1 MKRTLAAALL
11 AAGFPAAALAYPD
24 GPPWG
29 HAGVDGGDD
38 CTACHFQYDAVAQ
51 SQSIAIEGLPGRYE
65 AGQTYPLTVRVVDSG
80 ETNGFELAAT
90 AGRFERTDPNTDV
103 NGGAVHSVETG
114 ASWQV
119 EWHAPDETGGPVR
132 FWLAVNAA
140 NGDESEFGD
149 RIHLQ
154 NWEIPG

>member
-1 MKRTLAAALL
+1 MRTLAAMLM
-11 AAGFPAAALAYPD
+11 AAGLPAVSLAYPD

-29 HAGVDGGDD
+29 HAGVDGGED
-38 CTACHFQYDAVAQ
+38 CTACHFQHDAVAQ
-51 SQSIAIEGLPGRYE
+51 SQSIVIEGLPGRYE

-90 AGRFERTDPNTDV
+90 AGRFERIDPAAAV
-103 NGGAVHSVETG
+103 NGGAAHSVETG

-119 EWHAPDETGGPVR
+119 VWIAPQEIGGPVR
-132 FWLAVNAA
+132 FWLAVNIA

-149 RIHLQ
+149 RIHLK
-154 NWEIPG
+154 NWEIAG

>member
-1 MKRTLAAALL
+1 MRALAAMLL
-11 AAGFPAAALAYPD
+11 AAGFPAASLAYPD

-29 HAGVDGGDD
+29 HAGVDGGED
-38 CTACHFQYDAVAQ
+38 CTACHFQYDAV
-51 SQSIAIEGLPGRYE
+51 SQSERLVLDGLPARYE
-65 AGQTYPLTVRVVDSG
+65 AGQRYELTVHVNDSG

-90 AGRFERTDPNTDV
+90 SGAFERIDPATAI
-103 NGGAVHSVETG
+103 NGGAAHSVVTG
-114 ASWQV
+114 RSWQV
-119 EWHAPDETGGPVR
+119 IWIAPETTGEPVR

-149 RIHLQ
+149 HIHLK

>member
-1 MKRTLAAALL
+1 MRTLAAMLL

-29 HAGVDGGDD
+29 HSGVDGGDD
-38 CTACHFQYDAVAQ
+38 CTACHFQYDAVVQ
-51 SQSIAIEGLPGRYE
+51 SERLVLEGLPGRYE

-90 AGRFERTDPNTDV
+90 SGAFERGGPATAV
-103 NGGAVHSVETG
+103 NGAAAHSVEAG
-114 ASWQV
+114 SQWQV
-119 EWHAPDETGGPVR
+119 IWHAPETAGTTVR

-149 RIHLQ
+149 RIHLK
-154 NWEIPG
+154 NWEVPG